1 MIEDGSVRWLVPL
14 CGEVND
20 PDSLIP
26 VSLIPT
32 LKLSEDTGKAV

>member
-1 MIEDGSVRWLVPL
+1 MIEDGSDRWLVSPY
-14 CGEVND
+14 GEVND

-32 LKLSEDTGKAV
+32 LKLS